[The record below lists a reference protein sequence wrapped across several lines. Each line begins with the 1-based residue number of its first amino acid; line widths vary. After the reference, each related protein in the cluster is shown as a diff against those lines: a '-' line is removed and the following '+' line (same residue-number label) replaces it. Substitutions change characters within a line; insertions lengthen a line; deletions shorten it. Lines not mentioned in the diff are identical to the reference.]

1 MWSPETRLVPIA
13 RPIYHNDIIIITIE
27 RSYCLFGTPI
37 LAELLHDKIGFLPRS
52 AYQNLDKG
60 FRKQLVEENITTDQ
74 YVVLSGLE
82 DLGSSIQQTLAES
95 CAIKAS
101 NLNVMIKRT
110 KTDGLVESAKSADRR
125 SAPGARD
132 AITLT
137 NRGREIVVR
146 RRKLEASVTQEFLK
160 GLTSAE

>member
-1 MWSPETRLVPIA
+1 M
-13 RPIYHNDIIIITIE
+13 
-27 RSYCLFGTPI
+27 
-37 LAELLHDKIGFLPRS
+37 AELLHGKTCFLPRS

-60 FRKQLVEENITTDQ
+60 FRKQLVEENITTHQ
-74 YVVLSGLE
+74 YVVLSSLE

-95 CAIKAS
+95 CVIEAS

-110 KTDGLVESAKSADRR
+110 KTDGLVESAKSAGRR

-137 NRGREIVVR
+137 IRGREIVVR
-146 RRKLEASVTQEFLK
+146 CLKLEASVTQEFLK